1 MSKVLNYYYPTR
13 IIKILFLFVEKTDPK
28 KEAEAAE
35 TANAKKNHAG
45 DESDEDESSDKD
57 SEGDSDEDSDSE
69 DSESEDGRTDA
80 ERRREKAVARI
91 HVSLLVLVQILS
103 KCVLVNKLQ
112 LSNFS
117 VVYMLVFHRNEEKK
131 LRKNAQLMI

>member
-1 MSKVLNYYYPTR
+1 MSTVLNYYYPTG
-13 IIKILFLFVEKTDPK
+13 IIKIIFHFVEKTDPK
-28 KEAEAAE
+28 KEAEAADA
-35 TANAKKNHAG
+35 ANAQKNNAG
-45 DESDEDESSDKD
+45 DESDEDESSD

-91 HVSLLVLVQILS
+91 HVSLLVLVKILS
-103 KCVLVNKLQ
+103 KCMLVNKLQ